1 MGTSEN
7 FRLKWND
14 YESSVSGAFQEL
26 RQEGDFFDVSLS
38 CDESHGRT
46 LQAHKV
52 ILSACST
59 VFKDM
64 LKEQLTFS
72 SPTAHLLI
80 YLRGVRYS
88 ELSSILDF
96 VYQGEV
102 NVHQDSLDSFLAV
115 AKDFQIKG
123 LIQRGQNKDEGH
135 TGPSR
140 KRHRKSN
147 YSSSEPVA
155 PIIKAEG
162 ENLAAPVDVSD
173 FLGTE
178 DGDNSMRENVDQL
191 DDTDGESSLDA
202 FDSLRDPNLTEGE
215 TSTFFA
221 IEGKQC
227 IGAYFFRFSLDLDRD
242 RVITTLPDGRGYCA
256 LCDSTFSILGNARK
270 HFRKFH
276 QGQSQTSLKPQ
287 VFKCHICRIKYGHL
301 DQLRI
306 HLKKAHDFIKKGMAP
321 NIIE

>member
-202 FDSLRDPNLTEGE
+202 FDSLRDPNLTE
-215 TSTFFA
+215 
-221 IEGKQC
+221 
-227 IGAYFFRFSLDLDRD
+227 DLDRD